1 MNILRKIYPL
11 LYSFFAHSDE
21 KGEYSSGYWQGLTR
35 KKITEICAGRSGRIL
50 EIGHGAGMLLSKLAG
65 QNPQRLVYGIDMNIA
80 FCNYVAD
87 KSRNLR
93 LENMRIL
100 MQDAYK
106 LAFKDGVFETVICVN
121 FIYNI
126 ATLSQLKW
134 LFTEMSRVCKRC
146 GSLIFEFRNARN
158 PFFVFKYKF
167 ASSYDSTLKGLTL
180 RCHQLEE
187 IEQLLKETGLIIVRK
202 ETLGLPFLKKFA
214 PIIVIEAKKS

>member
-1 MNILRKIYPL
+1 MNILKKIYPL

-35 KKITEICAGRSGRIL
+35 KKITEICSGRSGRIL
-50 EIGHGAGMLLSKLAG
+50 EIGHGAGMLLAKLAG
-65 QNPQRLVYGIDMNIA
+65 QNPRRFVYGIDMNIA

-100 MQDAYK
+100 TQNAYK

-126 ATLSQLKW
+126 ATLKELKG
-134 LFTEMSRVCKRC
+134 LLEELGRVCKRS

-158 PFFVFKYKF
+158 PFFVLKYRF
-167 ASSYDSTLKGLTL
+167 AHYYDSTLKGLTL
-180 RCHQLEE
+180 RCHKLEE
-187 IEQLLKETGLIIVRK
+187 IEQLLKETGLVLVRK
-202 ETLGLPFLKKFA
+202 ETLGLPFLKMFA
-214 PIIVIEAKKS
+214 PIIIIEAKKS